1 MIGSGTVNGQLT
13 GKLAGLTGQPGVAG
27 KRADVRLDLDLTDPA
42 NAEAFRNFVQDPVL
56 GTPDLVGRFAD
67 DSQIG
72 VRLYDASQTNVGLEA
87 VRVGGRCR
95 VWSRRGW

>member
-13 GKLAGLTGQPGVAG
+13 GKLAGLTGKPGVAG

-42 NAEAFRNFVQDPVL
+42 NARPSRNFVQDPVL
-56 GTPDLVGRFAD
+56 GAPDLVGRFAD

-87 VRVGGRCR
+87 VRVGGGCR